1 MACLALSTSALLAGC
16 GSTYRATIGTNTP
29 TPVPTEPFY
38 LPVVVSTAGSVSQ
51 GTATLFESPGEST
64 ILDLSGDSV
73 VDLVNV
79 GIAPVA
85 LVEGSGG
92 SIAYVVDLG
101 STASPYTP
109 QVSSFGISS
118 TTQTP
123 QVNTTSLNVGTGAI
137 YSPLA
142 PAQPTP
148 CTTPF
153 ATPPPA
159 VFADAS
165 LIYVSQTT
173 ANQVLPL
180 SRNISGTGV
189 PALESV
195 LATAGVVANFTGLT
209 TGTTAYA
216 IERDAGTVDVI
227 YTSPSTPPTPY
238 IIPGSALTG
247 FVSPTFGVTSVN
259 GHRAFILN
267 CNGTVTP
274 INTQTNTVM
283 PSIAIPAGNPVW
295 ADYYNNGNLLVTA
308 NTTGASTPGSVSII
322 NAAENAQNFGAV
334 LGTATVGNNPSGVA
348 VLQDGTRAY
357 AANEGDDCMN
367 NSPGPCASSPATGP
381 VCDCKSVSVV
391 SLSSDTVVKTV
402 PLFFSDSIQTVTCPA
417 NGLTGTNVTSAVSPT
432 GYPLQI
438 ATAPDTVDEKV
449 YVLCDQP
456 NPLDNIFYVFAI
468 RTYVEY
474 FSDGSSS
481 PADVVSAV
489 IPISGIPT
497 QLRMTPAR

>member
-195 LATAGVVANFTGLT
+195 A
-209 TGTTAYA
+209 
-216 IERDAGTVDVI
+216 
-227 YTSPSTPPTPY
+227 
-238 IIPGSALTG
+238 
-247 FVSPTFGVTSVN
+247 
-259 GHRAFILN
+259 HRAARQFGMVFEEHVL
-267 CNGTVTP
+267 
-274 INTQTNTVM
+274 
-283 PSIAIPAGNPVW
+283 
-295 ADYYNNGNLLVTA
+295 
-308 NTTGASTPGSVSII
+308 
-322 NAAENAQNFGAV
+322 AAESLEALRAHAAPQVREFPAQDTPLRTPVEVERLRGVGA
-334 LGTATVGNNPSGVA
+334 
-348 VLQDGTRAY
+348 
-357 AANEGDDCMN
+357 
-367 NSPGPCASSPATGP
+367 GP
-381 VCDCKSVSVV
+381 
-391 SLSSDTVVKTV
+391 
-402 PLFFSDSIQTVTCPA
+402 IQA
-417 NGLTGTNVTSAVSPT
+417 
-432 GYPLQI
+432 
-438 ATAPDTVDEKV
+438 
-449 YVLCDQP
+449 
-456 NPLDNIFYVFAI
+456 
-468 RTYVEY
+468 
-474 FSDGSSS
+474 
-481 PADVVSAV
+481 
-489 IPISGIPT
+489 
-497 QLRMTPAR
+497 